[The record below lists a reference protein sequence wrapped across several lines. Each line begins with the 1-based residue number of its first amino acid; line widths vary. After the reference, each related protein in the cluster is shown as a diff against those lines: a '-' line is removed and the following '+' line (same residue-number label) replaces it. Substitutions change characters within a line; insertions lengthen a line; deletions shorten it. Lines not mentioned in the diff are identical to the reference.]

1 MFNTHDLS
9 KLSIIDQEI
18 HANDISLFF
27 DKNKG
32 EYFAAIAHTCES
44 DDLENGQFAI
54 GSIYNLNRGVYLT
67 DIISRIYAQ
76 DKDAYIFC
84 GNIFSAEEIFDTY
97 FVERDVLVLD
107 FDKIR
112 LCKTVQQHKHFSL
125 MAISNKEILE
135 NNLYEN
141 RISTNSQGVSIN
153 FVGCGGEDEEGI
165 EIVGKDN
172 ETAYSHIGLFVLKDY
187 VTEEEALFEKA
198 IKFAN
203 LLNRN
208 ISFLA
213 TSLFLYACDYKTTF
227 KALRHDSILIIPGAI
242 KFNMSRMNDVLTA
255 HAHEYDKIATTFTAS
270 SQKLVVVE
278 NTIATN
284 PVNHHNLGEEKMTT
298 QIQAQDK
305 QPTKPTVAASLVT
318 VARGALDHNKQAAV
332 IVAKI
337 QSGNA
342 AIQIVTNRIAE
353 IVPDQYR
360 EMFTA
365 YSATPI
371 GKILIAN
378 LLSVLQAQFAQ
389 NSDKAAFIAEG
400 AVISAMND
408 IAQALPLQ
416 KMVVDLFSGIQV
428 PNLVEQQ

>member
-1 MFNTHDLS
+1 MFTTHALS
-9 KLSIIDQEI
+9 KLSIINQEI

-32 EYFAAIAHTCES
+32 VYFAAIAHTCES
-44 DDLENGQFAI
+44 DDLNDGQFAI
-54 GSIYNLNRGVYLT
+54 GGIYNLNCGTYLT
-67 DIISRIYAQ
+67 DIDSGIYAQ

-84 GNIFSAEEIFDTY
+84 GNIFSAEEIFDAY
-97 FVERDVLVLD
+97 SVERDVLILD
-107 FDKIR
+107 FNKIR
-112 LCKTVQQHKHFSL
+112 LCNTIKKHQYFSL
-125 MAISNKEILE
+125 MATEIKEILE

-141 RISTNSQGVSIN
+141 RVSTNSKSVIMD
-153 FVGCGGEDEEGI
+153 FVGCGGEDKEGI

-172 ETAYSHIGLFVLKDY
+172 ETAYSHIGFFVLKDY
-187 VTEEEALFEKA
+187 VTEEEVLFEKA
-198 IKFAN
+198 IKFAD

-208 ISFLA
+208 ISSLA

-227 KALRHDSILIIPGAI
+227 KALRHDSISIIPDAV
-242 KFNMSRMNDVLTA
+242 KFNMSRINDVLTA
-255 HAHEYDKIATTFTAS
+255 HAHEYDKIATTVAAS

-298 QIQAQDK
+298 QVQAQDK
-305 QPTKPTVAASLVT
+305 QPTKPTVAASLAT
-318 VARGALDHNKQAAV
+318 VARGALDQNKQAAV

-389 NSDKAAFIAEG
+389 NSDKAAFITEG

>member
-9 KLSIIDQEI
+9 KLSVIDEEI

-44 DDLENGQFAI
+44 NDLANGQFAI

-84 GNIFSAEEIFDTY
+84 GNIFSAEKIFDTY
-97 FVERDVLVLD
+97 PIERDVLVLD

-112 LCKTVQQHKHFSL
+112 LCKTVQKHKHFSQ
-125 MAISNKEILE
+125 MAAEIKEILE
-135 NNLYEN
+135 SSLYEN

-165 EIVGKDN
+165 EIIGQDN
-172 ETAYSHIGLFVLKDY
+172 DTVYGHIGLFVLKDY
-187 VTEEEALFEKA
+187 VTEEEVLFEKA

-203 LLNRN
+203 LLNSN
-208 ISFLA
+208 ISYLHKCP
-213 TSLFLYACDYKTTF
+213 LFYESDYKTTF
-227 KALRHDSILIIPGAI
+227 KALRHDTISIIPGAVKLGAYMANI
-242 KFNMSRMNDVLTA
+242 
-255 HAHEYDKIATTFTAS
+255 HANEYDKIATTVAAS

-278 NTIATN
+278 NTITTN

-298 QIQAQDK
+298 QVQAQDK
-305 QPTKPTVAASLVT
+305 KPTKPTVAASLTT
-318 VARGALDHNKQAAV
+318 VAQSALDQNKQAAV

-389 NSDKAAFIAEG
+389 NSDKAAFITEG